1 MQFFLRSL
9 PKALLLIFGAA
20 VVFVSF
26 LSANRVFSQG
36 EGLELTQQR
45 FYFQET
51 ILPDHVAYPLFM
63 AADRIRLSFT
73 QADEAVS
80 LQIAYAWRRYEH
92 AQLLLQRGYQEL
104 AFSTLTKGYK
114 YHSNA
119 LVQAQELSLTSL
131 QKELLVQEA
140 GTYREAA
147 AALFP
152 SFTNAQQA
160 ELSRLDAE
168 HETLRQFFVETF

>member
-1 MQFFLRSL
+1 MQFLLRSL
-9 PKALLLIFGAA
+9 SKALFLVFGAA
-20 VVFVSF
+20 IVFLSF

-36 EGLELTQQR
+36 EGLELTRQR

-51 ILPDHVAYPLFM
+51 ILPDHVLYPLFM

-73 QADEAVS
+73 KAEEAVS
-80 LQIAYAWRRYEH
+80 LQIAYAWRRHQH
-92 AQLLLQRGYQEL
+92 AELLLEHGYQGL

-119 LVQAQELSLTSL
+119 LAQAQRLSLTAG

-140 GTYREAA
+140 GKYQTAVKE
-147 AALFP
+147 LMS

-160 ELSRLDAE
+160 ELSQLEAQ